1 MPHKQYQINPL
12 KSCHNVMNVTKWIIC
27 KIHACSWHLLP
38 IYIYLTGADP
48 GKNPT
53 GALYAS
59 KWAWSGVVVLV
70 EVIMA
75 MDFRYRINNV

>member
-1 MPHKQYQINPL
+1 M
-12 KSCHNVMNVTKWIIC
+12 CVCVCVCMCVC
-27 KIHACSWHLLP
+27 A
-38 IYIYLTGADP
+38 GVDP

>member
-1 MPHKQYQINPL
+1 MGN
-12 KSCHNVMNVTKWIIC
+12 KSLPFQSI
-27 KIHACSWHLLP
+27 LLP
-38 IYIYLTGADP
+38 AGADP

-59 KWAWSGVVVLV
+59 KWAWLGLVALV

>member
-1 MPHKQYQINPL
+1 MSANADLKDCRLL
-12 KSCHNVMNVTKWIIC
+12 KS
-27 KIHACSWHLLP
+27 
-38 IYIYLTGADP
+38 LTAIGRLFHIFTAGADP

-70 EVIMA
+70 EVITA

>member
-1 MPHKQYQINPL
+1 MASRFDSYFIAL
-12 KSCHNVMNVTKWIIC
+12 VSRI
-27 KIHACSWHLLP
+27 A
-38 IYIYLTGADP
+38 GADP

-59 KWAWSGVVVLV
+59 KWAWSGVVALV
-70 EVIMA
+70 EVIMT

>member
-1 MPHKQYQINPL
+1 M
-12 KSCHNVMNVTKWIIC
+12 VMSKKEV
-27 KIHACSWHLLP
+27 LP
-38 IYIYLTGADP
+38 PSGADP

>member
-1 MPHKQYQINPL
+1 MTTGNDQNGL
-12 KSCHNVMNVTKWIIC
+12 AREVE
-27 KIHACSWHLLP
+27 
-38 IYIYLTGADP
+38 TGADP

>member
-1 MPHKQYQINPL
+1 MDILIYSNVENLVLVESQIEITSPPNNF
-12 KSCHNVMNVTKWIIC
+12 KR
-27 KIHACSWHLLP
+27 
-38 IYIYLTGADP
+38 IYPGADP
-48 GKNPT
+48 DKNPT

-75 MDFRYRINNV
+75 MDFSYRINNV